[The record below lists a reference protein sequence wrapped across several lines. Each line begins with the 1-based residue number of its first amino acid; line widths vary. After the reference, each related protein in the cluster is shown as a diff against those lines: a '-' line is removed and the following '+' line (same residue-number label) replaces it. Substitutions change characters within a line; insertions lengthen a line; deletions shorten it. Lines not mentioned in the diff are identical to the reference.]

1 MKTYSVYIDGFVN
14 INTNDAAEA
23 VILLYDKMAMINH
36 ILARKYNV
44 PVEAIKSIV
53 KEERFRPFNKCKINT
68 KSIKKVGDL
77 LFKYKMSPDE
87 ICKMMNFP
95 NKGYVD
101 GVLMAGYKYPPTKET
116 YAKVEA
122 VKKSYI
128 ETGGTIYDISA
139 DTGINVVT
147 CDAIL
152 RTLVIIDKINE
163 DVIPDPEVRAA
174 IRRDRAMMPKTKKH
188 MCELLGLGIQFIT
201 RVLKDIFVSKINRDR
216 SNIFDIIKKAKQGC
230 INGLKKFR
238 TMFKNATEKVKKFIK
253 SFKFMDKFIKFI
265 KNLFKR

>member
-1 MKTYSVYIDGFVN
+1 MKNYVVRIDGFVN

-23 VILLYDKMAMINH
+23 VRLLYDKMAMINY
-36 ILARKYNV
+36 ILAQKYNV
-44 PVEAIKSIV
+44 SVEAIKSIV
-53 KEERFRPFNKCKINT
+53 KEERFRPFNKCHVNI
-68 KSIKKVGDL
+68 KSIKRVGEL
-77 LFKYKMSPDE
+77 LFDYRMTPDE
-87 ICKMMNFP
+87 ICKKMYFP
-95 NKGYVD
+95 NKGYVN
-101 GVLMAGYKYPPTKET
+101 GILMGAYSYPPTRET

-122 VKKSYI
+122 VKKAYI
-128 ETGGTIYDISA
+128 ETGGSIYDISA
-139 DTGINVVT
+139 DTGIDVVT

-188 MCELLGLGIQFIT
+188 MRELLGLSIQFIT
-201 RVLKDIFVSKINRDR
+201 KVLRDIFIPKIDRDR
-216 SNIFDIIKKAKQGC
+216 SNIFDVVKKAKQGC
-230 INGLKKFR
+230 INGLRKFK

-253 SFKFMDKFIKFI
+253 SFKFMDRFIKFI